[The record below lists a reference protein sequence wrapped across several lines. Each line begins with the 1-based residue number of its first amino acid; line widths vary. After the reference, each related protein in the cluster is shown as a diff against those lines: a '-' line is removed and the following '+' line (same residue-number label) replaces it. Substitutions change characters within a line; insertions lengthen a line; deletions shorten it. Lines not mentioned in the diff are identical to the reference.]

1 MLNINGREFKMSNEL
16 PLSLVSEERIAELVK
31 EAEQELMDLQPE
43 VEYLEDCISKLQILR
58 EKETKLKTLILS
70 MKRLIDVNLIDVTN
84 SIDAISNVK
93 NQVPANDNF
102 SNDVQR
108 NNEDKN
114 DVGRKHFYP
123 DKAISDVKNLL
134 RTKNNLNYEIF
145 KAVVINSGIATTEQI
160 KSFLIENNIKQPQ
173 SGKGFE
179 AVELKE
185 ISSRAN
191 YLVRKNILST
201 IGAGLFKSELGW
213 ENDSII

>member
-1 MLNINGREFKMSNEL
+1 MNNEL
-16 PLSLVSEERIAELVK
+16 PLSLVSEKRIIELVT
-31 EAEQELMDLQPE
+31 EAEQELIDLQPE
-43 VEYLEDCISKLQILR
+43 VEYLEDCINKLQILR

-84 SIDAISNVK
+84 NSGVI
-93 NQVPANDNF
+93 NDVTSRVHTSTNF

-108 NNEDKN
+108 NNEYKN
-114 DVGRKHFYP
+114 DVERKHFYP
-123 DKAISDVKNLL
+123 DKAISDVKTLL

-185 ISSRAN
+185 VSSRAN

-213 ENDSII
+213 ENDSV